1 MPEPVLTTTE
11 LIAWLETTSTRW
23 QNLLNTHPE
32 LLSIPCDI
40 MGVDTV
46 AQLLQHIV
54 AVELR
59 YAERLADPSRLRLRC
74 HSLRQRRVP
83 LRHPRPR
90 PRHPSPASRLQ
101 YRLEPIHRVRDSCH
115 GPCPLHT
122 QDHPLPRPLPQHPP
136 LCATR
141 HPGSSARHQT
151 RLVHGLP
158 LYADRTCLI
167 RLDLP

>member
-40 MGVDTV
+40 MGVGTV

-59 YAERLADPSRLRLRC
+59 YAERLSDLPVSDYAAIPFDNVESLYATHDRALAI
-74 HSLRQRRVP
+74 LRQ
-83 LRHPRPR
+83 LL
-90 PRHPSPASRLQ
+90 ASNIDWSQ
-101 YRLEPIHRVRDSCH
+101 SIEF
-115 GPCPLHT
+115 
-122 QDHPLPRPLPQHPP
+122 
-136 LCATR
+136 ATR
-141 HPGSSARHQT
+141 AMGPARST
-151 RLVHGLP
+151 RRTILFHALFHSIRHYAQLATLVRQHGIKPDWSMDYLFMQIEP
-158 LYADRTCLI
+158 A
-167 RLDLP
+167 